1 MNGPAMQRA
10 PLIPT
15 WASLC
20 LLLGFAGSAFGQ
32 VLPPVQVPNLPGLPT
47 DQINRTVNDT
57 VNGTLGAA
65 DPQQLREVR
74 RLRIR
79 ELLRTNRAGL
89 ETDPRGAPIVRS
101 EVVALSPATAALES
115 ARAEGF
121 TVGRTR
127 PLEGLDATIVVLQA
141 PAGMSTRRALQRLR
155 QLDPGGVYDFNHVYL
170 DSGVVAEGAAAEASP
185 ASAIAPGAAVP
196 GVRVGLIDGGVQR
209 SHPVFHDVTIHEHGC
224 AGGNVP
230 SAHGTAV
237 ASLLVGHAGHFSG
250 VAVGA
255 ELYSADVYCGLGTG
269 GAVDAVAD
277 AFAWMSREHVPV
289 INISLVGPANGLLE
303 QLVRL
308 VTTRGHIVVAAVGN
322 DGPGAPPLYPAAY
335 PEVIAVTGVDSH
347 RRVLIEACRGK
358 HVDFAAP
365 GADMAAAGLAAE
377 FALVRGTSF
386 AAPIAAG
393 LLARQLTAIDHA
405 RAEAARAA
413 LTSQAI
419 DLGPKGPDKVYG
431 NGLIGDSLRPSP
443 DLAKVSAR

>member
-1 MNGPAMQRA
+1 MQRT
-10 PLIPT
+10 LLVSI
-15 WASLC
+15 WAVLC
-20 LLLGFAGSAFGQ
+20 LLLGIARSAFGQ
-32 VLPPVQVPNLPGLPT
+32 ILPPVQVPNLPGLPT

-57 VNGTLGAA
+57 VTGTLGAA

-79 ELLRTNRAGL
+79 ELLRANRTGL
-89 ETDPRGAPIVRS
+89 EADPRGAPIVRS
-101 EVVALSPATAALES
+101 EVVALSPSPAALES

-121 TVGRTR
+121 AVGRTR
-127 PLEGLDATIVVLQA
+127 ALEGLDATIVVLQA

-155 QLDPGGVYDFNHVYL
+155 QLDPGGTYDFNHVYL
-170 DSGVVAEGAAAEASP
+170 DSGVVAEGGAEAP
-185 ASAIAPGAAVP
+185 ASPVADSARVP

-209 SHPVFHDVTIHEHGC
+209 SHPVFHNVTIHEHGC

-230 SAHGTAV
+230 NGHGTAV
-237 ASLLVGHAGHFSG
+237 ASLLVGHTEHFSG

-277 AFAWMSREHVPV
+277 ALAWLARERVPV

-303 QLVRL
+303 QLIRL
-308 VTTRGHIVVAAVGN
+308 VTTRGQIVVAAVGN

-335 PEVIAVTGVDSH
+335 PAVVAVTGVDSH

-365 GADMAAAGLAAE
+365 GADMAAAGPDAE

-386 AAPIAAG
+386 AAPIVAG
-393 LLARQLTAIDHA
+393 LLARELTDIDHA
-405 RAEAARAA
+405 RADAAVAT
-413 LTSQAI
+413 LISQAI

-443 DLAKVSAR
+443 ELAKVSAR